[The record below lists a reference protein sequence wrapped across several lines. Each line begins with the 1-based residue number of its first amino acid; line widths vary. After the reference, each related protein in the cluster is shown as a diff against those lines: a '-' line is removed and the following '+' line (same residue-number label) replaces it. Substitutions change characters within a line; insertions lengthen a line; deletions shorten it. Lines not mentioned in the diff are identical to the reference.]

1 VRFGVGRVAET
12 VSWSEEGVEVCL
24 GLEINLKS
32 WKMIGRSE
40 ILIILEGKYSNKN

>member
-1 VRFGVGRVAET
+1 MRFGVGRAAET
-12 VSWSEEGVEVCL
+12 VSWSEEGAEVCL

-32 WKMIGRSE
+32 WKMNERSE